1 MADRK
6 IMRRGDAVIYV
17 VPEQV
22 EHYVAKGFA
31 EDVPKRAPRKT
42 RAKAGEK

>member
-6 IMRRGDAVIYV
+6 IMRRGDAVIRV

-22 EHYVAKGFA
+22 EHYVAKGFV
-31 EDVPKRAPRKT
+31 EDAPKRAPRKA